1 MQVVFKGTAP
11 QLVIRRQL
19 GPDGGRLEV
28 WTKPRR
34 RSDSWWHEAALLY
47 TSTQHITGCLLNIS
61 GLLVVFNARFE
72 GNMIIGLSQVSPDK
86 EVVGSRRGVCRRVRL
101 G

>member
-11 QLVIRRQL
+11 NLIS
-19 GPDGGRLEV
+19 DDSSGRLEV

-47 TSTQHITGCLLNIS
+47 TSPQHITTCLLNIS
-61 GLLVVFNARFE
+61 CLFVVFDAWFKN
-72 GNMIIGLSQVSPDK
+72 NLIIGLSQVS
-86 EVVGSRRGVCRRVRL
+86 L
-101 G
+101 Y

>member
-11 QLVIRRQL
+11 NLIS
-19 GPDGGRLEV
+19 DDSSGRLEV

-34 RSDSWWHEAALLY
+34 RSDSWWHGAALLY
-47 TSTQHITGCLLNIS
+47 TWTQHITTCLLKIS

-72 GNMIIGLSQVSPDK
+72 GNLLLGLSKVSPD
-86 EVVGSRRGVCRRVRL
+86 
-101 G
+101 